1 MHEELAS
8 IREVVSLPAR
18 ETLDSAQSLLSRLG
32 YDTTQGTDYFL
43 KAQRRPTLE
52 SAGQDLYTVLVT
64 ASPQA
69 EGGVRLAVHR
79 DDRQGVQERQ
89 EEWAQWDTSL
99 PKLDANASLPVKSAG
114 TATPRV
120 RETPSV
126 EVI

>member
-18 ETLDSAQSLLSRLG
+18 ETLDSAQSLLSRLD
-32 YDTTQGTDYFL
+32 YDTTQRTDYFL

-79 DDRQGVQERQ
+79 DDREGVQERQ
-89 EEWAQWDTSL
+89 EEWAERGYLSAKARCECEL
-99 PKLDANASLPVKSAG
+99 ASQICRNRNPASEGDSK
-114 TATPRV
+114 R
-120 RETPSV
+120 
-126 EVI
+126 